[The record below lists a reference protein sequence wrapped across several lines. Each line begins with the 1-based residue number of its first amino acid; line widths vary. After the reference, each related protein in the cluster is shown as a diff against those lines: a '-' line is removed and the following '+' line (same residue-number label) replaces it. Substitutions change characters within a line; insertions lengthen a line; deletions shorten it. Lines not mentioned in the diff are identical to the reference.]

1 MTETATDLLAQL
13 FTEARTFSY
22 WQDRPVDRSEIEAAF
37 TLAFHGPTSANC
49 EPMRLV
55 LAASPEAKER
65 LLPCVSSGNYEKVK
79 TAPVTA
85 IVAYD
90 LDFFE
95 ELPQLWPQG
104 DAKSWFTSNAA
115 FAEETALRNSS
126 LQGAYFILALRSK
139 GLDCGPMSGFDPT
152 KVNAAFFAGTSWR
165 ANFLMNIGY
174 GQRERLH
181 PRLPR
186 LSFAEAARWE

>member
-1 MTETATDLLAQL
+1 MADDLLAQL

-22 WQDRPVDRSEIEAAF
+22 WQERPVDRAAIEAAF
-37 TLAFHGPTSANC
+37 ALSFHGPTSANC
-49 EPMRLV
+49 EPMRLALV
-55 LAASPEAKER
+55 ASPEAKER

-95 ELPQLWPQG
+95 ELPLLWPHG
-104 DAKSWFTSNAA
+104 DARSWFTSNAA

-126 LQGAYFILALRSK
+126 LQGAYFIMALRSK
-139 GLDCGPMSGFDPT
+139 GLDCGPMSGFDPA

-165 ANFLMNIGY
+165 ANFLINIGY

>member
-1 MTETATDLLAQL
+1 MTDSDKLLAQL

-22 WQDRPVDRSEIEAAF
+22 WHERPVDRAEIEAAF
-37 TLAFHGPTSANC
+37 ALAFHGPTSANC

-55 LAASPEAKER
+55 LVTSPEAKER
-65 LLPCVSSGNYEKVK
+65 LVPCVSSGNSEKVK

-90 LDFFE
+90 LNFFE
-95 ELPQLWPQG
+95 ELPRLWPHG
-104 DAKSWFTSNAA
+104 DARSWFTSNAA

-126 LQGAYFILALRSK
+126 LQGAYFIMALRAK
-139 GLDCGPMSGFDPT
+139 GLDCGPMSGFDPA
-152 KVNAAFFAGTSWR
+152 KVNAAFFAGASWR

>member
-1 MTETATDLLAQL
+1 MTDSDKLLAQL
-13 FTEARTFSY
+13 FTEARTFSH
-22 WQDRPVDRSEIEAAF
+22 WHERPVDGAEIEAAF
-37 TLAFHGPTSANC
+37 ALSFHGPTSANC

-55 LAASPEAKER
+55 LVASPEGKER
-65 LLPCVSSGNYEKVK
+65 LAPCVSSGNSEKVK

-90 LDFFE
+90 LNFFE
-95 ELPQLWPQG
+95 ELPRLWPHG
-104 DAKSWFTSNAA
+104 DARSWFTSNAA

-126 LQGAYFILALRSK
+126 LQGAYFIMALRAK
-139 GLDCGPMSGFDPT
+139 GLDCGPMSGFDPA
-152 KVNAAFFAGTSWR
+152 KVNAAFFAGASWR
-165 ANFLMNIGY
+165 ANFLINIGY